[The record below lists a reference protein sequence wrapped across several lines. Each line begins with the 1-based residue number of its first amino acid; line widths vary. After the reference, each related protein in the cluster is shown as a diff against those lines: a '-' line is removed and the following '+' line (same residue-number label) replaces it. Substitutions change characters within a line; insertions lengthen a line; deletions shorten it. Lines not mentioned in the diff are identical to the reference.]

1 MANIKITNFPTIANQ
16 DWISDNML
24 NNRGERFVARVAK
37 DVVPLMP
44 VRRGNLSNP
53 SFSVAFESDPALF
66 ICESV
71 ADIDGR
77 HYGVI
82 NCGIRTAKCTNVP
95 ANVNSTDTYTIT
107 FAGGGDD
114 GTDPNVIATKATTGV
129 LFRIID
135 SDPDN
140 NTITYIKA

>member
-1 MANIKITNFPTIANQ
+1 MANIKLTNFPSVANQ
-16 DWISDNML
+16 DWISDNIL
-24 NNRGERFVARVAK
+24 NNRGSRFVAPVAK

-44 VRRGNLSNP
+44 VRRGNLANK
-53 SFSVAFESDPALF
+53 SFSVAFENDPALY

-71 ADIDGR
+71 AVIDGK

-82 NCGIRTAKCTNVP
+82 TCSICTAKCTNVP

-135 SDPDN
+135 ADPDS